1 MANQY
6 ESSRGYVIHPE
17 RAKNPRETLT
27 KYYADRAILISNLSI
42 LRQPPNS
49 RQDSTI
55 GIGTVKVND
64 SIIDGSIYPYSFPP
78 DVSVQPGIEL
88 HVPFSMTPEH
98 TRDYD
103 PSTPVV
109 LPNRLLHIANDLLG
123 DAERIHTNNPSIVSH
138 IQGLGSEKF
147 FRFIFPDQ
155 KPEFV
160 IKILGREDNIVVS
173 DIDIM
178 LGDTKAASFRQ
189 LRTRFAEQAHADQ
202 KQLEAAQLFHAMQQ
216 TAGVIALDGLEQDHK
231 VIFQGAKNAEFSS
244 KFPLLHGEK
253 IYIIAVVK
261 RRGARNEHIVADAH
275 AFLSYDPDPVATITG
290 MRGRLM
296 GPQQFQE
303 SFERQKF
310 PSWQI

>member
-98 TRDYD
+98 TRR
-103 PSTPVV
+103 STAQD
-109 LPNRLLHIANDLLG
+109 RLC
-123 DAERIHTNNPSIVSH
+123 RRSM
-138 IQGLGSEKF
+138 
-147 FRFIFPDQ
+147 
-155 KPEFV
+155 V
-160 IKILGREDNIVVS
+160 I
-173 DIDIM
+173 
-178 LGDTKAASFRQ
+178 
-189 LRTRFAEQAHADQ
+189 
-202 KQLEAAQLFHAMQQ
+202 
-216 TAGVIALDGLEQDHK
+216 
-231 VIFQGAKNAEFSS
+231 
-244 KFPLLHGEK
+244 
-253 IYIIAVVK
+253 
-261 RRGARNEHIVADAH
+261 
-275 AFLSYDPDPVATITG
+275 
-290 MRGRLM
+290 
-296 GPQQFQE
+296 
-303 SFERQKF
+303 
-310 PSWQI
+310 